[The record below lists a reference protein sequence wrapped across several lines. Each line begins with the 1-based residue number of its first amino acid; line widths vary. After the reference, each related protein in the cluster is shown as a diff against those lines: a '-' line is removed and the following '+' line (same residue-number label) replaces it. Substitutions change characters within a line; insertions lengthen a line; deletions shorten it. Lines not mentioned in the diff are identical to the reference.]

1 MAARLYGQLASCNT
15 ASCRRAPRGSQ
26 EKPGKRARGCE
37 LSSPSTASPTAH
49 SPSSGPLIKPLAAET
64 RAQGC
69 VIVLSSE
76 SVIPGGIAMSIAEAM
91 QPAPRR
97 FPQQTDRVRARIED
111 LEMIARTHEALA
123 ILQPKWAPDL
133 IFLIASGIR
142 RHARLVDNRA
152 GLSKKVLTATL
163 RSLERHGI
171 VQRIVY
177 AEIPVRVEY
186 SLTQLGWDLTET
198 LLHLH
203 DWAVDHQEEL
213 TSLDGDD
220 VNTPLALVE
229 RT

>member
-1 MAARLYGQLASCNT
+1 
-15 ASCRRAPRGSQ
+15 
-26 EKPGKRARGCE
+26 
-37 LSSPSTASPTAH
+37 
-49 SPSSGPLIKPLAAET
+49 
-64 RAQGC
+64 
-69 VIVLSSE
+69 
-76 SVIPGGIAMSIAEAM
+76 MSIAEAM
-91 QPAPRR
+91 QPAPRG

-171 VQRIVY
+171 VQRNVY
-177 AEIPVRVEY
+177 AEMPVRVEY

-198 LLHLH
+198 LMHLH
-203 DWAVDHQEEL
+203 DWVVDHQEEL
-213 TSLDGDD
+213 TSPDGDD
-220 VNTPLALVE
+220 VRTSLALVE

>member
-1 MAARLYGQLASCNT
+1 
-15 ASCRRAPRGSQ
+15 
-26 EKPGKRARGCE
+26 
-37 LSSPSTASPTAH
+37 
-49 SPSSGPLIKPLAAET
+49 
-64 RAQGC
+64 
-69 VIVLSSE
+69 
-76 SVIPGGIAMSIAEAM
+76 MSIAEAM
-91 QPAPRR
+91 QPAPRG

-171 VQRIVY
+171 VQRNVY
-177 AEIPVRVEY
+177 AEMPVRVEY

-198 LLHLH
+198 LMHLH
-203 DWAVDHQEEL
+203 DWVVDHREEL
-213 TSLDGDD
+213 TSPDGDD
-220 VNTPLALVE
+220 VRTSLALVE